1 MMKKRFFVVSS
12 VLLISA
18 LAWAGSANT
27 GKDEAN
33 TAAFA
38 KFKSLVGQWESD
50 SEKGK
55 VTSSYE
61 LLSNG
66 TALVEHV
73 NVPGES
79 PMLTVYYLEGNRLVL
94 THYCT
99 AGNQPH
105 MRATLNDADA
115 NQVRFDFVNGTNMT
129 ANDGHMHSVNVSFLG
144 PDSFKSDWTFYKDG
158 KAAFTVPLQFR
169 RVR

>member
-1 MMKKRFFVVSS
+1 MMKKRFFVVST

-18 LAWAGSANT
+18 LAWAGTANT

-38 KFKSLVGQWESD
+38 KFKNLVGQWEAE

-79 PMLTVYYLEGNRLVL
+79 PMLTVYYLEGNPWSLRTIARPETSL
-94 THYCT
+94 TCGLRST
-99 AGNQPH
+99 TVMQ
-105 MRATLNDADA
+105 T
-115 NQVRFDFVNGTNMT
+115 RFD
-129 ANDGHMHSVNVSFLG
+129 SIS
-144 PDSFKSDWTFYKDG
+144 
-158 KAAFTVPLQFR
+158 
-169 RVR
+169 